1 MFAEKQPAEKVC
13 VCVCVRQITLTEDS
27 DEALVIKEDP
37 EAEAHDQDSKD
48 LQEGG
53 DIEKSEGILHNSH
66 CCTLSSEK
74 QPIVNLWE
82 RKVGKKK
89 ASGV

>member
-1 MFAEKQPAEKVC
+1 M
-13 VCVCVRQITLTEDS
+13 TLTENS

-53 DIEKSEGILHNSH
+53 DIDKSEGNLHNSH
-66 CCTLSSEK
+66 SCTLPSEK

-82 RKVGKKK
+82 RKVEK
-89 ASGV
+89 SLW